1 MGQMILTIYLSTMD
15 LTTNLIKD
23 ALETISFVD
32 VEDWLTE
39 VFGRSTLSKRKILFS
54 SDHHDTKTV

>member
-1 MGQMILTIYLSTMD
+1 MD

-39 VFGRSTLSKRKILFS
+39 VFGRSTLSKRKFLFS
-54 SDHHDTKTV
+54 SDRYDTKSA

>member
-1 MGQMILTIYLSTMD
+1 MILTIYLSTID
-15 LTTNLIKD
+15 LTTNLIKN

-39 VFGRSTLSKRKILFS
+39 VFGQSTLSKRKILFS
-54 SDHHDTKTV
+54 SDCCDTKNV